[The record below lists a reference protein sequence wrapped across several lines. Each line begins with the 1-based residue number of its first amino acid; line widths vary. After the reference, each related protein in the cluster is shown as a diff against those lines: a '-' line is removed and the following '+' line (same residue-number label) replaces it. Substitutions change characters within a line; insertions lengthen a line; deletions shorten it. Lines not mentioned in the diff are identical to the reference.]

1 MANLKKVIVLLV
13 TVLLIVGISVQV
25 NASGIMDLNNFIAT
39 NETTNT
45 TTNTTT
51 NITTN
56 TTTNITTNTTTNT
69 TGGTVIQP
77 TTNKTT
83 NGVTGNNL
91 PQTGV
96 TEDITVAFFIIVCAI
111 SAIYAYKKIRD
122 YRS

>member
-1 MANLKKVIVLLV
+1 MSNLKKMVVLLVIVLLI
-13 TVLLIVGISVQV
+13 TGISIQV
-25 NASGIMDLNNFIAT
+25 NASGIMDLNNFISTNETANETT
-39 NETTNT
+39 NETTSLNSLNT

-51 NITTN
+51 N
-56 TTTNITTNTTTNT
+56 TTNT

-77 TTNKTT
+77 STNTST

-96 TEDITVAFFIIVCAI
+96 TEDITVAFFIVVCAI

-122 YRS
+122 YKS